1 MNINRYTRTYVF
13 AFLTISTAVLSFAQV
28 RSYDGF
34 GNNVANPQWGAAGSP
49 LKTVIPLAYS
59 DGISAPNGVDRPNP
73 RTISNDLFSQLE
85 AIYDGH
91 NLTDYTTVFAQF
103 IEHEVSLIE
112 ESEETISI
120 PVPPC
125 DPVFDPTCTG
135 RSEIRMLRSR
145 PLEGS
150 GTGVSNPR
158 QFANEISAYIDGSAV
173 YGSNPE
179 RAAWLRTFSNGKLK
193 TSFGNLLPFNTLD
206 AQLNGPTDPNAPPM
220 KTAGSQLRRYF
231 VAGDIRANEN
241 IMLIALH
248 TLFVREH
255 NRICDEL
262 KVKYPGMTDED
273 LYQRARK
280 MVAGF
285 IQNIVYSEWLPS
297 IGIVLE
303 DYKGYRPDIN
313 VNVSNIFS
321 AAAFRFDHTL
331 MSSNILRMD
340 DECEAFPQGDIEMRD
355 AFYNPELIITSGI
368 DPVVKGMSAQ
378 IQQNLDCKVI
388 DELRN
393 YVTGLGR
400 GFDVV
405 AVNINRGRERGLPD
419 YNSVRE
425 ILGLSRVRSF
435 GEITSDPADARILED
450 LYGSV
455 DRIDPWVGMLA
466 EKHIPGAMF
475 GETIMVILQD
485 QFRTLR
491 DGDRFFFENDPE
503 LSAADKA
510 EIRHTTLAYL
520 ITRNT
525 NLQAMQENVFFME
538 RTCHKIEIEEK
549 HLAITV
555 APNPIQEDFN
565 LHIYAFER
573 GDAQVIVSDIMGR
586 EIMRIPVFL
595 DRGINS
601 FNLNLA
607 SGMPI
612 GFYNLEVHQGLRFN
626 AQKILKA
633 K

>member
-13 AFLTISTAVLSFAQV
+13 AFFTISTAVLSFAQV
-28 RSYDGF
+28 RSYDGY
-34 GNNVANPQWGAAGSP
+34 GNNVANPQWGAVGSP
-49 LKTVIPLAYS
+49 LKTVIPLSYS
-59 DGISAPNGVDRPNP
+59 DGISAPNGADRPNP

-103 IEHEVSLIE
+103 VEHEVSLIE
-112 ESEETISI
+112 DSEETISI

-135 RSEIRMLRSR
+135 RSEIPMQRSR

-150 GTGVSNPR
+150 GTDVSNPR

-173 YGSNPE
+173 YGSDPE

-220 KTAGSQLRRYF
+220 KTSGSDLRRYF

-262 KVKYPGMTDED
+262 RVKYPGMTDED

-303 DYKGYRPDIN
+303 EYKGYRPDIN

-321 AAAFRFDHTL
+321 AAAFRFDYTL

-340 DECEAFPQGDIEMRD
+340 DECEAFPQGDIGMRD
-355 AFYNPELIITSGI
+355 AFYNPELIVTSGI
-368 DPVVKGMSAQ
+368 EPVVKGMSAQ

-388 DELRN
+388 DEVRN
-393 YVTGLGR
+393 YVTGLDTGL
-400 GFDVV
+400 DVV
-405 AVNINRGRERGLPD
+405 AININRGRERGLPD

-435 GEITSDPADARILED
+435 GEITTNPADARVLED

-455 DRIDPWVGMLA
+455 DHIDPWVGMLA
-466 EKHIPGAMF
+466 EKHVPGAMF

-538 RTCHKIEIEEK
+538 RTCHKIEIEDK

-555 APNPIQEDFN
+555 APNPIQEDFD

-586 EIMRIPVFL
+586 EIIHIPVFL

-601 FNLNLA
+601 FNLNLD

-626 AQKILKA
+626 AKKILKV